1 MQVLKNEIH
10 IPKRKEKSFL
20 PISTISTQAQKAD
33 LRKCF
38 EMFTGTV
45 ISSKTTKPVIYQ
57 LAQCNIP
64 GLKLSST
71 TVYSFINTMQGWLLN
86 SDPHRNLRIFNKC

>member
-10 IPKRKEKSFL
+10 IPNRKEKSFL
-20 PISTISTQAQKAD
+20 PISAISTRAQKAD
-33 LRKCF
+33 LKKCF

-45 ISSKTTKPVIYQ
+45 ISSETTKPVIQQ
-57 LAQCNIP
+57 LVQYNTP

-71 TVYSFINTMQGWLLN
+71 KLFILSEIQCKVGYLILT
-86 SDPHRNLRIFNKC
+86 HTEI